1 MIPINNA
8 PTVIPIY
15 LTKLNTPN
23 TFPFICSNL
32 LEIIVDSKA
41 GTIPTQVPN
50 INIITDNIIT
60 FDSFNHPNN
69 NVNIANPVIVTRSI
83 IISLYFFDNHL

>member
-50 INIITDNIIT
+50 ITLT
-60 FDSFNHPNN
+60 
-69 NVNIANPVIVTRSI
+69 VIGKNKTPDI
-83 IISLYFFDNHL
+83 PTPIS

>member
-32 LEIIVDSKA
+32 LEIMSRQKLA
-41 GTIPTQVPN
+41 QYQQGT
-50 INIITDNIIT
+50 
-60 FDSFNHPNN
+60 
-69 NVNIANPVIVTRSI
+69 
-83 IISLYFFDNHL
+83 

>member
-15 LTKLNTPN
+15 LTKLNTPS

-69 NVNIANPVIVTRSI
+69 NVNIANPVYSNTKYHYFI
-83 IISLYFFDNHL
+83 IFF